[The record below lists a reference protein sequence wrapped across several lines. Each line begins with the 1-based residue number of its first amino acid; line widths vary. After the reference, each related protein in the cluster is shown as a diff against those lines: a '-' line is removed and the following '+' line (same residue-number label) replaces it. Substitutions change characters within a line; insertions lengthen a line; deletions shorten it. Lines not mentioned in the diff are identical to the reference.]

1 MAIENNY
8 HVNDMRKSNNK
19 KKIIERLFVEFE
31 TLPKIEEIEK
41 RYPSRELKE
50 GAMVTRIAPS
60 PTGFMHIGSLY
71 TALVSER
78 LTHQTNGIFYL
89 RNEDTDKKREVKGA
103 SDFVV

>member
-8 HVNDMRKSNNK
+8 HVNDMRKSNN

-89 RNEDTDKKREVKGA
+89 RIEDTDKRERLREHLILL
-103 SDFVV
+103 